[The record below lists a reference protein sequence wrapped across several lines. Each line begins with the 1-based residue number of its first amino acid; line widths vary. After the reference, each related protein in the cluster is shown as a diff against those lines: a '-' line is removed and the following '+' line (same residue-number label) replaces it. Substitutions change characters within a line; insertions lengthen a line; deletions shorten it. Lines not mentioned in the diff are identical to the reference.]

1 MNVPKLKKLRADLA
15 FISNWVESGAH
26 VLDLGC
32 GDGAMLEYLQLT
44 KKCTGY
50 GIEIDDL
57 EDTRMYPPRC
67 QCYPA

>member
-44 KKCTGY
+44 KKCTG
-50 GIEIDDL
+50 
-57 EDTRMYPPRC
+57 
-67 QCYPA
+67 